1 VATVVAVGARALL
14 DSKATSDEFLGVRIG
29 LFAVLDDGRRIDV
42 DSSHWSMHGPRR
54 GLGAVWVR
62 YDGDGTELPAL
73 DRALYARDPN
83 EAITQALQASY
94 RLQPKDIEDDVR
106 LRLFEGGFPIASPEF
121 RDDDFDEAEN
131 RKHNER
137 QREILWENLVRAL
150 RRKRIQ
156 TTWAA
161 LCAAPF
167 EMEFDAALVAE
178 LER

>member
-1 VATVVAVGARALL
+1 MSAC
-14 DSKATSDEFLGVRIG
+14 
-29 LFAVLDDGRRIDV
+29 GRSLVQGFR
-42 DSSHWSMHGPRR
+42 WRR
-54 GLGAVWVR
+54 
-62 YDGDGTELPAL
+62 ELRL
-73 DRALYARDPN
+73 LYARDPN

-156 TTWAA
+156 TTW
-161 LCAAPF
+161 
-167 EMEFDAALVAE
+167 
-178 LER
+178 